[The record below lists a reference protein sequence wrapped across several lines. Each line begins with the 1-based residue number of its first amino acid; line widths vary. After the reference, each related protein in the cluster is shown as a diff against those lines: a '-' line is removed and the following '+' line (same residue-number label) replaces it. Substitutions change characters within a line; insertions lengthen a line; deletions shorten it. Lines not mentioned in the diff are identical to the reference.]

1 MKTVLAGVMC
11 LLATAN
17 VVAQRAPSIEGV
29 WRIVQRITPAGH
41 PRTGGVAVTQD
52 NPQPNLLIF
61 SRRYYSEMI
70 VMGGQLRPAAA
81 PPANAQQVTDAEKI
95 AFYNQ
100 WRPFTANSGTYEV
113 AGATLVR
120 HPIVAKNV
128 DVMTRGTGIPVELKF
143 ENANTVWLI
152 PTQDFAS
159 TEPRLKLTR
168 LE

>member
-1 MKTVLAGVMC
+1 MKGVLAGAMC
-11 LLATAN
+11 LLAITA

-29 WRIVQRITPAGH
+29 WKIAQRITPAGN

-61 SRRYYSEMI
+61 TQRYYSEMI
-70 VMGGQLRPAAA
+70 VMGGQPRPVAA

-113 AGATLVR
+113 AGSTLVR
-120 HPIVAKNV
+120 RPIVAKNV
-128 DVMTRGTGIPVELKF
+128 DVMARGNGIPLELRF
-143 ENANTVWLI
+143 EDANTVWLI
-152 PTQDFAS
+152 PAGEFAT